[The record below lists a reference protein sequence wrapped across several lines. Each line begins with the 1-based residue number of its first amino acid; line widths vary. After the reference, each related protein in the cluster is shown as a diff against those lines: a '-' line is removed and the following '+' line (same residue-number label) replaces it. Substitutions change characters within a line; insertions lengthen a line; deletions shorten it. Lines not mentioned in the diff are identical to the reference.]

1 MKDHQKICDDFSRRV
16 PNFYDTTEDWR
27 QESAIMDEF
36 YDHHP
41 TEMGGF
47 DVTDNGFDGKLNQR
61 ITPNPTKRVAANA
74 SVVTAW
80 VNGVVGLLMRDQK
93 QIVAYSASDKEEAEA
108 SGLNK
113 GFRYFDSVT
122 HRPDVKTE
130 MLTTAC
136 VRGASGT
143 VVYLDLTID
152 NAIAGQPVY
161 EEKENIFFD
170 KSNGGKL
177 YSDQMGWCGYADP
190 MYQDALDEYV
200 EKCKDSKDFIG
211 LPCPTSL
218 KDKILEYKSYENED
232 EIDFLYV
239 YYWREYRK
247 VWDIENPFKVIPEF
261 LTMLTDEYPEAAN
274 VFAAVAEELQL
285 DFQQSHF
292 TMDEKDY
299 KKFKS
304 AIENIEFLTSEE
316 VPEIEASSRMGRAY
330 YKAEFA
336 DGMLLKAGRA
346 FTTQCH
352 PMSFTS
358 AYYDKTYGYHYGL
371 MRPLAQYQKML
382 NSALSDMMTYAK
394 RSASGGNVTVS
405 GAADTIKIIKEAMEK
420 GNQVTPSLQGMEIK
434 NIGTPDA
441 AQSMMATTDMILKLI
456 PMSMGMPPE
465 LFGMLST
472 GEMTSSL
479 MNKIKQQMSA
489 TLSHLA
495 NGFDRSSLCDGWIMR
510 DLMITMAQGI
520 KGKLELN
527 FVLGGEEGV
536 FELSRKDLARSYTI
550 QLIERDA
557 TRDEQLES
565 FERLIEFADRFLT
578 PEQKSAAAPIILQA
592 APLSFDKKKEIVQAI
607 QPPQQDPAVMEMQQR
622 QSDAQLRL
630 VEAQALQLEN
640 QAKMEGA
647 MGAVAERKAAITI
660 DAESAKVYETMSK
673 TQKNIADTEKMGA
686 DTEREDFDALVKVLR
701 PSTQ

>member
-1 MKDHQKICDDFSRRV
+1 MKDHRKICDDFARRV
-16 PNFYDTTEDWR
+16 PNFYDTTQDWR
-27 QESAIMDEF
+27 RESAIMDEF

-41 TEMGGF
+41 TELGGF
-47 DVTDNGFDGKLNQR
+47 DVTDNGFGGKLNQR
-61 ITPNPTKRVAANA
+61 VTPNPTKRVAANA

-80 VNGVVGLLMRDQK
+80 VHGVVGLLMRDQK
-93 QIVAYSASDKEEAEA
+93 QIVAYSAADKEEVEA

-143 VVYLDLTID
+143 VVCLDFTID

-177 YSDQMGWCGYADP
+177 FSDQMSWCGYADP

-200 EKCKDSKDFIG
+200 EKCREGKDFIG
-211 LPCPTSL
+211 MTCPTSL
-218 KDKILEYKSYENED
+218 KDKILEYKSYED
-232 EIDFLYV
+232 ESDIDFLYV

-247 VWDIENPFKVIPEF
+247 VWDIENPFLAIPDF
-261 LTMLTDEYPEAAN
+261 LVMLTEEYPEAAN
-274 VFAAVAEELQL
+274 TFADVAEKLQI
-285 DFQQSHF
+285 DFNQSHF
-292 TMDEKDY
+292 TFDEKAY
-299 KKFKS
+299 KQFKE
-304 AIENIEFLTSEE
+304 AIKNIEFLTGEE
-316 VPEIEASSRMGRAY
+316 VPEIESSSRMGRAY

-336 DGMLLKAGRA
+336 NGMLLKAGRA

-358 AYYDKTYGYHYGL
+358 AYFDKTYGYHYGL

-456 PMSMGMPPE
+456 PMSMNMPPE

-479 MNKIKQQMSA
+479 MSKIKQQMSA

-536 FELSRKDLARSYTI
+536 FELSRKDLARNYTI

-565 FERLIEFADRFLT
+565 FDKIVEFADRFLT
-578 PEQKSAAAPIILQA
+578 PEQKSAVAPIILQA
-592 APLSFDKKKEIVQAI
+592 APLYFDKKKELISAI
-607 QPPQQDPAVMEMQQR
+607 QPPQQDPAIAQSQQR
-622 QSDAQLRL
+622 QAEAQLRL
-630 VEAQALQLEN
+630 LEAQALQLEN

-647 MGAVAERKAAITI
+647 MGAVSERKAAITL
-660 DAESAKVYETMSK
+660 DAETAKVYETMSK
-673 TQKNIADTEKMGA
+673 TQKNIAGAEKLGA
-686 DTEREDFDALVKVLR
+686 DTQREDFDALVKVLQ
-701 PSTQ
+701 PS